1 MASGNDGDPPG
12 ARVRWDGDGR
22 RLSQEVNSEDQ
33 VAEQTEEVFRSY
45 AFHRYQQEREERGEE
60 VPMDPEIAEIQ
71 QEPSSTGSLVGR
83 RLAIIGDD
91 INERYD
97 AEFRCMLKSLQPTKE
112 NAYEYFTR
120 IASRSL
126 QLSPGRRVLP
136 ADESRN
142 CLKQDQVAEQT
153 EEVFRSYAFHRY
165 QQEREERGEEVPMDP
180 EIAEIQ
186 QEPSSTGSLVGR
198 RLAIIGDDINER
210 YDAEFRC
217 MLKSLQ
223 PTKENAYEYFTRI
236 ASSLFESG
244 INWGR
249 VIALLG
255 FGYRMAI
262 HVYQHGITGFLRRIA
277 RYVAE
282 FMLRNRIAQWIAQQ
296 GGWVAALDLD
306 NVYMKYMLAVVA
318 LVMVGH
324 LVVRRFFRP

>member
-1 MASGNDGDPPG
+1 MASGNNGDPPRAHG
-12 ARVRWDGDGR
+12 RQGSNGR
-22 RLSQEVNSEDQ
+22 RLSQELNSEDQ
-33 VAEQTEEVFRSY
+33 VAEETEEVFRSY
-45 AFHRYQQEREERGEE
+45 AFYRYQQEREERGEE
-60 VPMDPEIAEIQ
+60 MPMDPEIAEIQ
-71 QEPSSTGSLVGR
+71 QELGSTGSLVGR

-97 AEFRCMLKSLQPTKE
+97 AEFR
-112 NAYEYFTR
+112 Y
-120 IASRSL
+120 
-126 QLSPGRRVLP
+126 
-136 ADESRN
+136 
-142 CLKQDQVAEQT
+142 
-153 EEVFRSYAFHRY
+153 
-165 QQEREERGEEVPMDP
+165 
-180 EIAEIQ
+180 
-186 QEPSSTGSLVGR
+186 
-198 RLAIIGDDINER
+198 
-210 YDAEFRC
+210 

-262 HVYQHGITGFLRRIA
+262 HVYQHGIPGFLRRIA

-296 GGWVAALDLD
+296 GRWVAALELD
-306 NVYMKYMLAVVA
+306 NVYMKYMLVVVA

>member
-1 MASGNDGDPPG
+1 
-12 ARVRWDGDGR
+12 
-22 RLSQEVNSEDQ
+22 SEDQ

-45 AFHRYQQEREERGEE
+45 AFYRYQQEREERGS
-60 VPMDPEIAEIQ
+60 VMDPSFRFAYW
-71 QEPSSTGSLVGR
+71 PCSL
-83 RLAIIGDD
+83 
-91 INERYD
+91 
-97 AEFRCMLKSLQPTKE
+97 MLSL
-112 NAYEYFTR
+112 
-120 IASRSL
+120 
-126 QLSPGRRVLP
+126 G
-136 ADESRN
+136 
-142 CLKQDQVAEQT
+142 
-153 EEVFRSYAFHRY
+153 
-165 QQEREERGEEVPMDP
+165 
-180 EIAEIQ
+180 
-186 QEPSSTGSLVGR
+186 STGSLVGR

-262 HVYQHGITGFLRRIA
+262 HVYQQGITGFLRRIA
-277 RYVAE
+277 RYVAV
-282 FMLRNRIAQWIAQQ
+282 FMLQNRIARWIAQQ

>member
-1 MASGNDGDPPG
+1 MASGNDGDSPG
-12 ARVRWDGDGR
+12 APVRWNSDGR

-45 AFHRYQQEREERGEE
+45 AFY
-60 VPMDPEIAEIQ
+60 
-71 QEPSSTGSLVGR
+71 
-83 RLAIIGDD
+83 
-91 INERYD
+91 
-97 AEFRCMLKSLQPTKE
+97 
-112 NAYEYFTR
+112 
-120 IASRSL
+120 
-126 QLSPGRRVLP
+126 
-136 ADESRN
+136 
-142 CLKQDQVAEQT
+142 
-153 EEVFRSYAFHRY
+153 RY

-262 HVYQHGITGFLRRIA
+262 HVYQQGITGFLRRIA
-277 RYVAE
+277 RYVAV
-282 FMLRNRIAQWIAQQ
+282 FMLQNRIARWIAQQ